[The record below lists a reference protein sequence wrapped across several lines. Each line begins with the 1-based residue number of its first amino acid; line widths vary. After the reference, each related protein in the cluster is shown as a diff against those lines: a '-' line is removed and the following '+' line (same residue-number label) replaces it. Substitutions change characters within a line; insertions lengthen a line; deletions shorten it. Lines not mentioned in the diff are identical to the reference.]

1 MKRIKSFAAFVCGIV
16 LIVFGAANSEFL
28 PRHANRCHSGR
39 DGIRH
44 TGRRHAA
51 QGRAAHLLR
60 AEYVKGQ
67 NMKLYNKKGLI
78 FGLFWSVLGVSALVL
93 EFVRPSGS
101 TAVVVRDILLF
112 SLLILFGVRQVVR
125 AFSQPAAREDAIEER
140 DERNKLIKLKTG
152 STMFKV
158 AEAILFVWI
167 VASTAA
173 FALTQ
178 DTLWTM
184 AVIVSGFT
192 LGLLFIIELFVSI
205 HYERKE

>member
-1 MKRIKSFAAFVCGIV
+1 
-16 LIVFGAANSEFL
+16 
-28 PRHANRCHSGR
+28 
-39 DGIRH
+39 
-44 TGRRHAA
+44 
-51 QGRAAHLLR
+51 
-60 AEYVKGQ
+60 
-67 NMKLYNKKGLI
+67 MKLYNKKGLI
-78 FGLFWSVLGVSALVL
+78 FGLFWTILGVSALVL
-93 EFVRPSGS
+93 EFVHPSSS

-167 VASTAA
+167 VASIAA